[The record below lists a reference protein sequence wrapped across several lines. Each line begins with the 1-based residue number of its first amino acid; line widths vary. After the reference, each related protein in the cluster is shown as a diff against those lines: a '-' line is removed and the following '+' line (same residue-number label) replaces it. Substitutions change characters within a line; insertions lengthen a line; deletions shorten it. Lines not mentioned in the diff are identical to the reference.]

1 MERIFIDTNII
12 VYANDARDTLKQK
25 IALDIISKLMT
36 SRAGTISTQV
46 LQEYAN
52 VAIYKLQQKP
62 PVVVRQIKLLEAM
75 DVIQQTP
82 DQIRRAIEIS
92 QLYQV
97 GFWDACIIA
106 NAEYANCDTIYSE
119 DFNTGQ
125 YYSGLKVK
133 NPFL

>member
-1 MERIFIDTNII
+1 M
-12 VYANDARDTLKQK
+12 
-25 IALDIISKLMT
+25 ALDIISKLMK

-52 VAIYKLQQKP
+52 VAIFKLQQKP

-106 NAEYANCDTIYSE
+106 NAEHANCDTIYSE
-119 DFNTGQ
+119 DF
-125 YYSGLKVK
+125 
-133 NPFL
+133 